1 MKKELREMFD
11 GAEPEEIKGFE
22 KEITADGGLPEGVS
36 AERIAEKA
44 KAKAGIASSKMAKV
58 ISPDRKTG
66 RKKMSKKGR
75 AWLLAAACLVMALLT
90 AGSVIIVTDR
100 IKKDPVNIIPSED
113 TGYLNSGKY
122 NDGVIGENKSAA
134 RDGGT
139 LFDRI
144 AGVFGSKEAG
154 VFDGAGK
161 SYEMEAS
168 PSAVAPEEY
177 YEDVVGEP
185 AWTDCPGGNTQ
196 MRAGTLTAGEWRD
209 SAEANIAEWRSKLN
223 GGEWYS
229 YAKARKI
236 FAGNVVPVSVTYNGN
251 PVFNCRAELLAGD
264 NVVFTGVT
272 DISGR
277 AILLWGIDGEGQ
289 TPTAVRVGGKTV
301 ALEKTDGST
310 VSIEA
315 EAAGIAVTELDLMLM
330 IDTTGSM
337 GDELEYLKAELTDM
351 IGRIAEA
358 GSGSLSIRV
367 SVNFYRDEG
376 DEYVVKYFDFR
387 TDIAECQKQI
397 DSQYASGGGDYPE
410 AVHTALENAVT
421 GHQWRE
427 KAVKLCFF
435 VLDAPPHEGEKIN
448 SSLRSSIITAAAT
461 GIRIIPVAS
470 SGVDQ
475 DFEILFRSFAVMTGG
490 TYVFLTDHSGI
501 GGSHKEAEVGEFDV
515 EPLNECLIRITCE
528 YCGLAYTRPAAE
540 QQQ

>member
-22 KEITADGGLPEGVS
+22 NEITADGGLPEGVS

-44 KAKAGIASSKMAKV
+44 KAKAGIASAKKAKV
-58 ISPDRKTG
+58 ISPDMKTG

-100 IKKDPVNIIPSED
+100 IKKDPSNIIPSED
-113 TGYLNSGKY
+113 TGYLNGGKY

-144 AGVFGSKEAG
+144 AGVFGSKEEG

-161 SYEMEAS
+161 SYEMGAS

-185 AWTDCPGGNTQ
+185 AWTDGPGGNTQ

-223 GGEWYS
+223 GGDWYS

-251 PVFNCRAELLAGD
+251 PVFNCRAELLAGE
-264 NVVFTGVT
+264 NVVYSAVT

-310 VSIEA
+310 VTVEA

>member
-44 KAKAGIASSKMAKV
+44 KAKAGIASSKKAKV

-154 VFDGAGK
+154 VVDGAGK
-161 SYEMEAS
+161 SYEIA

-185 AWTDCPGGNTQ
+185 AWTDGPGGNTQ

-264 NVVFTGVT
+264 NVVFTGGT

>member
-11 GAEPEEIKGFE
+11 GAEPEEINGFE

-44 KAKAGIASSKMAKV
+44 KAKAGITAAKKAKV

-100 IKKDPVNIIPSED
+100 IKRDPVNIIPSED

-154 VFDGAGK
+154 VYDGAGK
-161 SYEMEAS
+161 VYEIA

-185 AWTDCPGGNTQ
+185 AWTDGPGGNSQ
-196 MRAGTLTAGEWRD
+196 MKAGTLTAGEWRD

-448 SSLRSSIITAAAT
+448 SSLRSSIMTAAAT